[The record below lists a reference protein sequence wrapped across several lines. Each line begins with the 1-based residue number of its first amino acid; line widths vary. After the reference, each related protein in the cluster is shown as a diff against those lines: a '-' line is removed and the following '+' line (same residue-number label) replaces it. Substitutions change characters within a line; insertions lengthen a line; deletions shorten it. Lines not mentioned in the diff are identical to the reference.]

1 MKKFLAATLVAI
13 MMVTLAA
20 GALAQGR
27 VSLEQAKQIALKRAG
42 VTANEVRFNK
52 ANQDWDDGR
61 MIWEIEFYCDGIEY
75 NFDVDMMTGRIL
87 EADQEREYYSDR
99 NGRGSRGW
107 DDDWN
112 DDWDRDWDRDWDDWF
127 DFD

>member
-13 MMVTLAA
+13 MVITIAA

-27 VSLEQAKQIALKRAG
+27 VSMEQAKQTALKRAG

-61 MIWEIEFYCDGIEY
+61 MIYEFEFWKGNTEY
-75 NFDVDMMTGRIL
+75 DVDIDAATGRVRDYD
-87 EADQEREYYSDR
+87 ADYH
-99 NGRGSRGW
+99 GRDF
-107 DDDWN
+107 DDD
-112 DDWDRDWDRDWDDWF
+112 DFFDWF
-127 DFD
+127 D